1 MKCDK
6 VRETLPDLAA
16 GMAEPSEAVQE
27 HLQACAPCA
36 AQLQEF
42 RKTMALLEEWEAAEP
57 SEYFDTRLAARLREE
72 KAAEASRGRSWW
84 AWLPRPAM
92 ALAAALIVAAGVG
105 TFHLYNRAASGGGNI
120 ASVAPTTVTPTPVTA
135 AAGETTPGVSAER
148 GTPVGDLQTLDSD
161 NELYADFDVLDD
173 IDSAQNQPEATN

>member
-16 GMAEPSEAVQE
+16 GLMQPSDEVQE
-27 HLQACAPCA
+27 HLHRCEPCA

-42 RKTMALLEEWEAAEP
+42 RKTMALLDEWEAAEP

-72 KAAEASRGRSWW
+72 KAAEAARGRGWL
-84 AWLPRPAM
+84 AWLPRPVMAM
-92 ALAAALIVAAGVG
+92 AAALLVAAGVG
-105 TFHLYNRAASGGGNI
+105 SFHFYNRQISDGGNVAIVTPLGGGNP
-120 ASVAPTTVTPTPVTA
+120 S
-135 AAGETTPGVSAER
+135 VSAER

-173 IDSAQNQPEATN
+173 IDSAQNPPAATD